1 MVDCPER
8 GRAGRRME
16 GKPGAGRE
24 GGQMNYFKKK
34 KAPLAG
40 EAKRVLLAAGV
51 CACLGDM
58 AA

>member
-1 MVDCPER
+1 
-8 GRAGRRME
+8 ME